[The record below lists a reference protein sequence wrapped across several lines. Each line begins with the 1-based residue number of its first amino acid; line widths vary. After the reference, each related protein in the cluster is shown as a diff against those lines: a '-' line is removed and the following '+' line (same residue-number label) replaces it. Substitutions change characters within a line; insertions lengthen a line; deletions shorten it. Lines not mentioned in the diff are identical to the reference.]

1 MNNNNLD
8 QITMRSSKRKAIRI
22 PQKNS
27 NDTSMGIG
35 EIQVFKCEK
44 VLANSKKRIRVGNVI
59 RLEPMVAP
67 TFGQLKLHHNFAF
80 CGMSDIMKSDIWNAY
95 QTQKP
100 VAFGSGLVQVPRQL
114 PQASLQILS
123 AFALVGAKWTAY
135 QVRDNHDDALDS
147 TTLHRFY
154 YQAGNP
160 QQVPAPSDALSTI
173 RWVNETAQTP
183 NSARNFA
190 LHLAGLSP
198 NGMSDDQIQ
207 TALYSDNYLWSDHAY
222 DAAMIGPGTAFEGYE
237 GPTINI
243 GRVFGWDTNVWIPC
257 ANSEMPLFFLPYQED
272 VNSTIRQYSN
282 YRPTIDNLDPVTH
295 ENYDFLIRTRLPY
308 GSGSD
313 KVSVEFAV
321 RLSDFGCRWF
331 KLMMALVGSFDLKS
345 TRPVDLTRFVG
356 CHMAWFNS
364 FGVTAYQGMETLSS
378 RRLMAAYES
387 NYHWDYTTL
396 ITHDDPTSPDYAG
409 VDYVTFFKFLRDL
422 TDMWYTEEQDYV
434 TSHSRQAVI
443 SADNGIIDEM
453 NASGTPNVG
462 GVINVNVGSQ
472 TDQMIDGLDGD
483 TTQAGSGGHAYINTV
498 LHSQLDSEVLKRLY
512 KVTNRNTIAGRR
524 IADLLKAQGLGQ
536 FVKQCRSTFI
546 GHSSVDIEI
555 FDVTATA
562 DSTNS
567 SDNVSSILGEYVG
580 KGVGDGNSKW
590 FSYKTPEVGYIYDL
604 ACVVPESGWSNSA
617 DLTAFDVKP
626 SQQYQPEYDG
636 LGLEISPKS
645 VVTGV
650 QDSYSVRDAAQ
661 PSMNEESYGFIPR
674 FTRYKVARNI
684 MNGAFALRSV
694 RKGFQAFNLDK
705 IVQVGERVIRKNWV
719 DDNAQKSYA
728 AAIEGKLLTASKT
741 PIASPVYRYLGRY
754 PWMSKFMRIFSNIG
768 RDAWADNPYW
778 YDEYDM
784 SVGESEASW
793 LLMRTDDPINVHN
806 VFLMDYYAPVLP
818 IEDSFETHED
828 GNNGPTDMAIGKA

>member
-8 QITMRSSKRKAIRI
+8 QVTMRSSKRRAVRI

-44 VLANSKKRIRVGNVI
+44 VIANSKKRIRVGNVV

-80 CGMSDIMKSDIWNAY
+80 VGMSDIMKSDIWNAY

-100 VAFGSGLVQVPRQL
+100 VAFGSGLVQVPKQL
-114 PQASLQILS
+114 PQASIQLLS

-135 QVRDNHDDALDS
+135 QVRDNHDDTAAS

-154 YQAGNP
+154 YNAGSP
-160 QQVPAPSDALSTI
+160 EGSQRSTLSSV
-173 RWVNETAQTP
+173 RWVNENEQNP

-190 LHLAGLSP
+190 LHIGGLSP
-198 NGMSDDQIQ
+198 SGMSDAQIEAAFYESNELW
-207 TALYSDNYLWSDHAY
+207 TARAT
-222 DAAMIGPGTAFEGYE
+222 DAAMFGEGAAFEGYE
-237 GPTINI
+237 NAAINI
-243 GRVFGWDTNVWIPC
+243 GRIFGWSNDCWIPC
-257 ANSEMPLFFLPYQED
+257 ANSEMPLFYLPWNEEQ
-272 VNSTIRQYSN
+272 NPFIRLFYN

-308 GSGSD
+308 GTGDS

-321 RLSDFGCRWF
+321 RLSDFGARWF
-331 KLMMALVGSFDLKS
+331 KLMVALLGTFDLQS
-345 TRPVDLTRFVG
+345 ERAVDLTRFAG
-356 CHMAWFNS
+356 CHLAWFNS
-364 FGVTAYQGMETLSS
+364 FGVTQYQGMETLSS

-387 NYHWDYTTL
+387 NYHWNYTDLVT
-396 ITHDDPTSPDYAG
+396 TADPTAADYPEN
-409 VDYVTFFKFLRDL
+409 DYVVFFKFLRDL
-422 TDMWYTEEQDYV
+422 ADMWYTEEQDYV
-434 TSHSRQAVI
+434 TSHSRQAVV
-443 SADNGIIDEM
+443 SADNGIIEEM
-453 NASGTPNVG
+453 NASGTPNVN
-462 GVINVNVGSQ
+462 GVINVNIESQ
-472 TDQMIDGLDGD
+472 TDEMLSGGPGTNTRD
-483 TTQAGSGGHAYINTV
+483 AGTGGHAFINSV

-536 FVKQCRSTFI
+536 YVKQCRSTFI

-567 SDNVSSILGEYVG
+567 SDDVSSILGEYVG

-650 QDSYSVRDAAQ
+650 QDSYSVREAVE
-661 PSMNEESYGFIPR
+661 PSMNQQSYGFIPR
-674 FTRYKVARNI
+674 FTRYKVTRNI
-684 MNGAFALRSV
+684 MNGSFALRSV
-694 RKGFQAFNLDK
+694 RKGFQCFNLDK
-705 IVQVGERVIRKNWV
+705 IVQVGERVVRSQWQEGGSSHN
-719 DDNAQKSYA
+719 YA
-728 AAIEGKLLTASKT
+728 MAIEGKLLTADKL

-754 PWMSKFMRIFSNIG
+754 PWMSKFMRIFANVG
-768 RDAWADNPYW
+768 RDAWAENPYW
-778 YDEYDM
+778 FDQYDAEL
-784 SVGESEASW
+784 GESEASW
-793 LLMRTDDPINVHN
+793 LLMRTDDPVNVHN
-806 VFLMDYYAPVLP
+806 VFLMDYWAPVLP

-828 GNNGPTDMAIGKA
+828 GNNGSTDMAIGKA